1 VTAPAEVRRRRAV
14 VGVLGLAAVALAVAW
29 AIRRI
34 DHLSLDTQAT
44 NPLVRWEWV
53 FKRPQTRHELWAATV
68 QHLQLTLL
76 AVGIGIVISALLSAV
91 ALRLRWT
98 FTPITT
104 FTGFLYTI
112 PSVALFGLLA
122 TRFGNTASAE
132 VALVSYTLLVLVRN
146 MVAGIDGVPRA
157 AVDAADG
164 LGMPRLR
171 RLVTVEVPL
180 ALPVIVAGIRVAT
193 VTTVGLVGIS
203 AIIQLGGLGVFIF
216 DGYATQFTTKV
227 IVGSVLSI
235 ALAVAL
241 DAGFHVVEAALT
253 PWTRRGQAS

>member
-1 VTAPAEVRRRRAV
+1 MAATEARRRQAV
-14 VGVLGLAAVALAVAW
+14 RWLVLLAAVMAGAAW
-29 AIRRI
+29 AAHRI
-34 DHLSLDTQAT
+34 QHLSLDTQAT
-44 NPLVRWEWV
+44 NPIVRWEWI
-53 FKRPQTRHELWAATV
+53 FKRPATRHELWAATL
-68 QHLQLTLL
+68 QHVQLTLL
-76 AVGIGIVISALLSAV
+76 AVGIGIVVAALLAAV
-91 ALRLRWT
+91 ALRFRWT

-122 TRFGNTASAE
+122 TRFGNTVSAA

-164 LGMPRLR
+164 LGMSRTR

-216 DGYATQFTTKV
+216 DGYATQFYTKV
-227 IVGSVLSI
+227 IVGSALSI
-235 ALAVAL
+235 ALAVTL
-241 DAGFHVVEAALT
+241 DALLLAVEVALT
-253 PWTRRGQAS
+253 PWTRRGPS